1 MIPDG
6 FGYHQRSNDRN
17 WMLGSIAIILSAVFH
32 IVVMYYFADLRLAQS
47 TTFTQDEYEY
57 GVYRIPPTHIEIISD
72 PEALAA
78 DKVPGERDTPSR
90 GPIEVSS
97 KVSELSQDA
106 APALVTPPPVP
117 RDALSPDS
125 LVREAP
131 RDVDATPWMPRQEIT
146 QIFDRRIQDEVAFI
160 PRHEIPVIERVP
172 QALDYVPSIDLAG
185 RSFGKEPEPPTPLRP
200 AEVFDTEIAKG
211 TFVLTAPDS
220 GAISSEETLARLSN
234 AATQPGGKTTA
245 GGDGD
250 TQSTLPPPAPLTDP
264 DAFRPLTEPEKIAR
278 ETQRK
283 IEELLNE
290 VPYTPIDDKLTA
302 TLETYRDP
310 QDPGNVYFRVA
321 IQPRAGQQMPIIPKD
336 IVWVQDVSGSM
347 TDERMVFCRRA
358 LVAALETM
366 NPLDRFSVM
375 AFRNNIITAFQG
387 WAPVTPESIKKATSF
402 IAGMRSFGMT
412 DIFGSLRT
420 LLTLPRDPQRPMLV
434 LIVTDGKPTF
444 GMTESSEI
452 IGAFSRLNNGMMS
465 IYMYGTHKD
474 ANTYLID
481 MLTYCNR
488 GTSEIVQGNRW
499 DIPTSLASLY
509 MGFRNPIMS
518 DVSIKFDSSSQS
530 EVYPL
535 RTTNLYQDA
544 PMEFFG
550 VCPAS
555 ETELLFQARGL
566 AFDKG
571 YDSVFKLPLFS
582 AKAGKAD
589 IKTRWAR
596 QKMFHLASVYSRDAS
611 SKDEMLNAMRQHSQA
626 FNIPMPYPS
635 NVK

>member
-1 MIPDG
+1 MMPEG
-6 FGYHQRSNDRN
+6 FGYQQRSSDRN
-17 WMLGSIAIILSAVFH
+17 WMLGSIAIILSTVFH
-32 IVVMYYFADLRLAQS
+32 VGIMYYFADLRLAQS
-47 TTFTQDEYEY
+47 AAISQIEHEY
-57 GVYRIPPTHIEIISD
+57 GTYRNTPPTYIETISD
-72 PEALAA
+72 PEAATA

-90 GPIEVSS
+90 GPIEVSD

-106 APALVTPPPVP
+106 PPALVTPPPVP
-117 RDALSPDS
+117 RNALSPDS

-131 RDVDATPWMPRQEIT
+131 REVDPTPWMPRQEIT
-146 QIFDRRIQDEVAFI
+146 QIFDRRVQDEVVPK

-185 RSFGKEPEPPTPLRP
+185 RSFGKEPEPPAPLRP
-200 AEVFDTEIAKG
+200 AEVFDTEIVKG
-211 TFVLTAPDS
+211 TFAVAAPDS
-220 GAISSEETLARLSN
+220 GGITSEHTLAHLAKTGQGN
-234 AATQPGGKTTA
+234 VTPGTGGEGKT
-245 GGDGD
+245 
-250 TQSTLPPPAPLTDP
+250 TLPPPAHITDP
-264 DAFRPLTEPEKIAR
+264 EALRPMTETEKVVI

-283 IEELLNE
+283 IEEILNQ
-290 VPYTPIDDKLTA
+290 VPYTPIDDQLAA

-310 QDPGNVYFRVA
+310 QDPANVYFKVA
-321 IQPRAGQQMPIIPKD
+321 IQPRADKQMHIIPKD

-358 LVAALETM
+358 MTAALETM

-387 WAPVTPESIKKATSF
+387 WEPVTQESIKKASAF
-402 IAGMRSFGMT
+402 IAGMRSFGTT
-412 DIFGSLRT
+412 DIFGSLKT
-420 LLTLPRDPQRPMLV
+420 LMTLPRDPQRPMLV
-434 LIVTDGKPTF
+434 LIVTDGKPTA

-452 IGAFSRLNNGMMS
+452 IGAFSRLNNGMVS

-474 ANTYLID
+474 PNLYLID

-488 GTSEIVQGNRW
+488 GTSEIVKGNRW
-499 DIPTSLASLY
+499 DIPASMAQLY

-518 DVSIKFDSSSQS
+518 DVSIKFDSSSKS

-535 RTTNLYQDA
+535 RTTNLYQDT

-571 YDSVFKLPLFS
+571 YDSVFRLPLS
-582 AKAGKAD
+582 DAKPGKAD
-589 IKTRWAR
+589 IKALWAR
-596 QKMFHLASVYSRDAS
+596 QKMYHLASIYSRDAK
-611 SKDEMLNAMRQHSQA
+611 SKDDMLNAMRQHSQA
-626 FNIPMPYPS
+626 FGIPMPYPT